1 MKKLFVL
8 LSVCMFIGL
17 TGSSLAQ
24 ISLSGDLQVRA
35 RDDIKDNGDYGGYTD
50 DLYYMMRAGLNV
62 NAAIG
67 EGFFGKMRLEHYNY
81 AGYIYTAQSGL
92 DNYGD
97 APVIPG
103 SNDIIARPTVN
114 FTQLYFGVN
123 RDKWGVEA
131 GIYPISGLANPIL
144 DIHYMPNVMVD
155 IPFTLYRLNT
165 LVGVSGYVAAGP
177 GKINLFVSNDYNGS
191 YAEDIN
197 GNDLMN
203 KKDSYTVG
211 ADYDFNVAGWN
222 IQPIGIISVASD
234 SVPKPVSYGI
244 NVGTPDFSGFKL
256 AVDAAASSQTESGT
270 ANYDA
275 FLVRIKAE
283 VKPGFG
289 SIEGWF
295 DIARRTDKEV
305 PLLTGDMGDIDH
317 NYTYL
322 WLLYNIP
329 IFSSDHG
336 SLTMTP
342 RVRRITEKVDTDNY
356 PKKDFTRYKI
366 ELLFSMSFEI
376 KKIFRCKN
384 EIL

>member
-17 TGSSLAQ
+17 TGSTLAQ

-35 RDDIKDNGDYGGYTD
+35 RDDIRDNGDYGGYTD

-62 NAAIG
+62 KADIG
-67 EGFFGKMRLEHYNY
+67 DGFFGKMRLEHYNY
-81 AGYIYTAQSGL
+81 AGYIYTSGSGL
-92 DNYGD
+92 DGSSY
-97 APVIPG
+97 APTIPG

-114 FTQLYFGVN
+114 FTQLYLGVN
-123 RDKWGVEA
+123 RDQWGVEA

-144 DIHYMPNVMVD
+144 DIHFLPGIMVD

-165 LVGVSGYVAAGP
+165 LVGISGYVAAGP

-203 KKDSYTVG
+203 KHDSYTIG
-211 ADYDFNVAGWN
+211 ADYDFNVSGWN
-222 IQPIGIISVASD
+222 VQPIGIISVASD

-244 NVGTPDFSGFKL
+244 NVGTPDFSGVKL
-256 AVDAAASSQTESGT
+256 AVDAAATSQTESGT
-270 ANYDA
+270 ANYNG

-289 SIEGWF
+289 SIQAWF
-295 DIARRTDKEV
+295 DIAKRTDKDV
-305 PLLTGDMGDIDH
+305 LLPNETGDMADIDH

-329 IFSSDHG
+329 IFSSEHG

-342 RVRRITEKVDTDNY
+342 RVRRITEKIDNDY
-356 PKKDFTRYKI
+356 FKKDYTRYKI
-366 ELLFSMSFEI
+366 ELLFSMSF
-376 KKIFRCKN
+376 K
-384 EIL
+384 

>member
-1 MKKLFVL
+1 MKKLFIL

-17 TGSSLAQ
+17 TDSTLAQ

-50 DLYYMMRAGLNV
+50 DLYYMMHVGLNV
-62 NAAIG
+62 DANIG
-67 EGFFGKMRLEHYNY
+67 DGFFGKMRLEHYNY

-92 DNYGD
+92 DNYSD
-97 APVIPG
+97 APIIPG

-114 FTQLYFGVN
+114 FTQLFLGVN
-123 RDKWGVEA
+123 REQWGVEA

-165 LVGVSGYVAAGP
+165 LTGISGYVAAGP

-191 YAEDIN
+191 YAEDID
-197 GNDLMN
+197 GNDLML
-203 KKDSYTVG
+203 KMDSYTVG

-234 SVPKPVSYGI
+234 SVPAPLSYGI
-244 NVGTPDFSGFKL
+244 NLSSPDFSGFSL
-256 AVDAAASSQTESGT
+256 GFDAAFSNQTVAGT
-270 ANYDA
+270 QNYDA
-275 FLVRIKAE
+275 SIFRIKAE
-283 VKPGFG
+283 FKPGFG

-295 DIARRTDKEV
+295 DIAKRTDKDILV
-305 PLLTGDMGDIDH
+305 PDETGNLTDVDH

-329 IFSSDHG
+329 VYSSDHG

-342 RVRRITEKVDTDNY
+342 RVRRITEKVDTNGFN
-356 PKKDFTRYKI
+356 KDFTRYKI
-366 ELLFSMSFEI
+366 ELLFSMAF
-376 KKIFRCKN
+376 K
-384 EIL
+384 

>member
-8 LSVCMFIGL
+8 LSVCMFFGL

-35 RDDIKDNGDYGGYTD
+35 RDDIKDLGDYGGYSD

-62 NAAIG
+62 SASIG
-67 EGFFGKMRLEHYNY
+67 DGFFGKIRLEHYNY
-81 AGYIYTAQSGL
+81 AGYIYSAQSGL
-92 DNYGD
+92 DNYSN
-97 APVIPG
+97 APIIPG
-103 SNDIIARPTVN
+103 SNDLLARPTVN
-114 FTQLYFGVN
+114 FTQLYLGVN
-123 RDKWGVEA
+123 RENWGVEA

-144 DIHYMPNVMVD
+144 DIHYMPNIMVD

-165 LVGVSGYVAAGP
+165 LTGISGYVAAGP

-191 YAEDIN
+191 YAEDVN

-203 KKDSYTVG
+203 NSDSYTVG
-211 ADYDFNVAGWN
+211 ANYDFKVAGFEV
-222 IQPIGIISVASD
+222 QPIGIISIASD

-244 NVGTPDFSGFKL
+244 NLGTPDFSGFSL
-256 AVDAAASSQTESGT
+256 DLDAAASKQTEAGT

-283 VKPGFG
+283 FKPGFG
-289 SIEGWF
+289 SIQGWF
-295 DIARRTDKEV
+295 DIARRTDKDV
-305 PLLTGDMGDIDH
+305 LLPNESGDMADIDH

-329 IFSSDHG
+329 IYSSDHG
-336 SLTMTP
+336 SLTLTP
-342 RVRRITEKVDTDNY
+342 RVRRITEKIDNDFF
-356 PKKDFTRYKI
+356 KKDYTRYKI
-366 ELLFSMSFEI
+366 ELLFSMSF
-376 KKIFRCKN
+376 K
-384 EIL
+384 